1 MHAHSEG
8 ARLRLFFWRK
18 KRERVPRIPS
28 AFDASIAAC
37 PELHV
42 RRRGDTLA
50 RVLLPTP
57 TNATVCRAGTP
68 QAEAFEAFDAN
79 PFDLPL
85 LRRQRH
91 GAARVRCQRLR
102 CADAIGLAQRPA
114 PRLLLRNP
122 VALAWPFARAPPF
135 SLSLTPPKRS
145 RDELGV
151 EAWSA
156 TGRAVGARIRR
167 QAWSAAGRA
176 IGVGRQPS
184 GLISGRSTCRVWC
197 KN

>member
-1 MHAHSEG
+1 MEG
-8 ARLRLFFWRK
+8 

-68 QAEAFEAFDAN
+68 QAEAFEDWTIYVPAAYQAAFDAN

-151 EAWSA
+151 EA
-156 TGRAVGARIRR
+156 
-167 QAWSAAGRA
+167 
-176 IGVGRQPS
+176 
-184 GLISGRSTCRVWC
+184 
-197 KN
+197 

>member
-1 MHAHSEG
+1 MHDLFYFFIIMHAHSEG
-8 ARLRLFFWRK
+8 ARLRLFFGRK

-57 TNATVCRAGTP
+57 TNATVCPAGTP
-68 QAEAFEAFDAN
+68 QAEAFEDWTIYVPAAYQAAFDAN

-122 VALAWPFARAPPF
+122 VALAWPPF
-135 SLSLTPPKRS
+135 CAHTHLCPCAS
-145 RDELGV
+145 V
-151 EAWSA
+151 
-156 TGRAVGARIRR
+156 
-167 QAWSAAGRA
+167 
-176 IGVGRQPS
+176 
-184 GLISGRSTCRVWC
+184 
-197 KN
+197 